1 MKISTFILSVFY
13 LSGVTTERV
22 LRDADNLDQVYNDLK
37 LFGLVPEDN
46 NDGSI
51 GCPDLRHSVN

>member
-1 MKISTFILSVFY
+1 MKISKLIISVFY
-13 LSGVTTERV
+13 FSGATAVRV
-22 LRDADNLDQVYNDLK
+22 LRDADNFDQVYNDLK

-51 GCPDLRHSVN
+51 GVYGKR